1 MGIIRTVKKDSVHFW
16 RGRHK
21 MKASWEKIEKNQGV
35 LTIEVEADQ
44 VSVALDKAF
53 KKVALKANIPG
64 FRKGK
69 VPRSIF
75 EAKFGVESLYQD
87 ALDILLPEA
96 YAQAVKETEIDP
108 IDRPEVDVQLMEKGQ
123 PLKFTAKVE
132 VKPEVQL
139 GEYKGIEVADTSKEV
154 STEELVEELTK
165 LQQRHAEL
173 VVIEEGQAENGDATI
188 IDFEGFV
195 DEVAFEG
202 GKGERHALELGSNSF
217 IPGFEA
223 QVVGMS
229 IGDDKD
235 IEVTFPEDYQAE
247 ELKGKVAIFKVKLH
261 EIKRKNLP
269 ELDDE
274 FAKDVSEFDT
284 LEEFKADLSKRL
296 AVKNEQAA
304 KRDKEN
310 QIVEQIASAAEVAIP
325 QVMIDV
331 EVDQMLVDFENRLKS
346 QGMSLEMYFQ
356 FSGQSEDVLKTQMSG
371 DAEKRVRNNLVLEA
385 VAKAEGI
392 VISEDELNEEIEKM
406 AESYKRTVVEIRSIL
421 AANGNLEGMKLEL
434 LVKKT
439 IDFLV
444 DNSKAIPASA

>member
-1 MGIIRTVKKDSVHFW
+1 
-16 RGRHK
+16 
-21 MKASWEKIEKNQGV
+21 MKASWEKIEKNHGV

-53 KKVALKANIPG
+53 RKVSAKANIPG

-96 YAQAVKETEIDP
+96 YMQAVKDTEIDP
-108 IDRPEVDVQLMEKGQ
+108 IDRPAVDVQQMEKGQ

-139 GEYKGIEVADTSKEV
+139 GEYKGIEVTDNSKEV
-154 STEELVEELTK
+154 SAEELDAELEK

-173 VVIEEGQAENGDATI
+173 IVIEEGQAQNGDSTV

-195 DEVAFEG
+195 DEVPFEG
-202 GKGERHALELGSNSF
+202 GKGERYTLELGSNSF

-223 QVVGMS
+223 QIVGMS

-247 ELKGKVAIFKVKLH
+247 ELKGKAAIFKVKLH

-269 ELDDE
+269 ALDDE

-284 LEEFKADLSKRL
+284 LEEFKTDLTNRL
-296 AVKNEQAA
+296 TEKNEQEA
-304 KRDKEN
+304 KRDKET
-310 QIVEQIASAAEVAIP
+310 QIVDQVAAASEVVVP
-325 QVMIDV
+325 QVMV
-331 EVDQMLVDFENRLKS
+331 EAEVEIMLNDFENRLKS
-346 QGMSLEMYFQ
+346 QGMSLDMYYQ
-356 FSGQSEDVLKTQMSG
+356 FSGQDEAVLKAQMNS

-385 VAKAEGI
+385 IAKAESI
-392 VISEDELNEEIEKM
+392 EVSEEELNEELDKM
-406 AESYKRTVVEIRSIL
+406 AQTYKRQIEDIRSAL
-421 AANGNLEGMKLEL
+421 AANGNLENMKSEL
-434 LVKKT
+434 IVKKT
-439 IDFLV
+439 IDFLL
-444 DNSKAIPASA
+444 DNSKAVPATV

>member
-1 MGIIRTVKKDSVHFW
+1 
-16 RGRHK
+16 

-53 KKVALKANIPG
+53 KKVSAKANIPG

-96 YAQAVKETEIDP
+96 YSQAVKETEINP
-108 IDRPEVDVQLMEKGQ
+108 IDRPEVDVQQMEKGQ

-139 GEYKGIEVADTSKEV
+139 GEYKGIEIADTATEV
-154 STEELVEELTK
+154 SAEELDAELTK

-173 VVIEEGQAENGDATI
+173 IVVEEGQAENGDSTI
-188 IDFEGFV
+188 IDFDGYL
-195 DEVAFEG
+195 DGIAFEG

-217 IPGFEA
+217 IPGFED
-223 QVVGMS
+223 QVVGMG
-229 IGDDKD
+229 IGDYKD

-247 ELKGKVAIFKVKLH
+247 ELKGKAVVFKVKLH

-269 ELDDE
+269 ALDDE

-284 LEEFKADLSKRL
+284 LEEFKVDLSKRL
-296 AVKNEQAA
+296 AEKNEQAA
-304 KRDKEN
+304 KREQEN
-310 QIVEQIASAAEVAIP
+310 QIVEQVASSAEVAVP
-325 QVMIDV
+325 QVMV
-331 EVDQMLVDFENRLKS
+331 EAEVELMMNDFANRLKS

-356 FSGQSEDVLKTQMSG
+356 FSGQDEAVLKAQMSG

-385 VAKAEGI
+385 IAKAENI
-392 VISEDELNEEIEKM
+392 EVTEDELNEELDKM
-406 AESYKRTVVEIRSIL
+406 AQTYKRTVEEIRSIL
-421 AANGNLEGMKLEL
+421 AANGNLESMKLEL
-434 LVKKT
+434 VVKKT
-439 IDFLV
+439 IDFLLA
-444 DNSKAIPASA
+444 NSKVVPASA

>member
-1 MGIIRTVKKDSVHFW
+1 
-16 RGRHK
+16 

-154 STEELVEELTK
+154 SAEELAEELTK

-444 DNSKAIPASA
+444 DNSKAVPALA

>member
-1 MGIIRTVKKDSVHFW
+1 
-16 RGRHK
+16 

-53 KKVALKANIPG
+53 RKVSAKANIPG

-96 YAQAVKETEIDP
+96 YMQAVKETEIDP
-108 IDRPEVDVQLMEKGQ
+108 IDRPEVDVLQMEKGQ

-132 VKPEVQL
+132 IKPEVQL

-154 STEELVEELTK
+154 SAEELDAELAK

-173 VVIEEGQAENGDATI
+173 VVIEEGQAEDGDSTV
-188 IDFEGFV
+188 IDFDGFV
-195 DEVAFEG
+195 DGVAFEG
-202 GKGERHALELGSNSF
+202 GKGERHTLELGSNSF

-223 QVVGMS
+223 QIVGML
-229 IGDDKD
+229 IGDERD

-247 ELKGKVAIFKVKLH
+247 ELKGKAAIFKVKLH
-261 EIKRKNLP
+261 EIKRKNLQA
-269 ELDDE
+269 LDDE

-284 LEEFKADLSKRL
+284 LEEFKVDLSKRL
-296 AVKNEQAA
+296 AEKNEQAS

-310 QIVEQIASAAEVAIP
+310 QIVEQVASSADVAVP
-325 QVMIDV
+325 QVMV
-331 EVDQMLVDFENRLKS
+331 EAEVELMMNDFANRLKS

-356 FSGQSEDVLKTQMSG
+356 FSGQDEAALKAQMAG

-385 VAKAEGI
+385 IAKAESI
-392 VISEDELNEEIEKM
+392 EVTENELNEELDKM
-406 AESYKRTVVEIRSIL
+406 AQTYKRTIEDIRSVL
-421 AANGNLEGMKLEL
+421 AANGNLESMKSEL
-434 LVKKT
+434 VVKKT
-439 IDFLV
+439 IDFLL
-444 DNSKAIPASA
+444 DNSKVVPASA

>member
-1 MGIIRTVKKDSVHFW
+1 VNKKIGTFLEE
-16 RGRHK
+16 RHK

-35 LTIEVEADQ
+35 LTIEVEADK
-44 VSVALDKAF
+44 VSVGLDKAF
-53 KKVALKANIPG
+53 KKVSAKANIPG

-96 YAQAVKETEIDP
+96 YTQAVKETGIDP
-108 IDRPEVDVQLMEKGQ
+108 IDRPEVDVLQMEKGQ

-139 GEYKGIEVADTSKEV
+139 GEYKGIEVADTSTAV
-154 STEELVEELTK
+154 SAEELDAELAK

-173 VVIEEGQAENGDATI
+173 IVVEEGQAENGDSTV

-195 DEVAFEG
+195 DGIAFDG
-202 GKGERHALELGSNSF
+202 GKGENHTLELGSNSF
-217 IPGFEA
+217 IPGFED
-223 QVVGMS
+223 QVVGMA
-229 IGDDKD
+229 IGDYKD
-235 IEVTFPEDYQAE
+235 IEVIFPEDYQSDD
-247 ELKGKVAIFKVKLH
+247 LKGKAATFKVKLH

-269 ELDDE
+269 ALDDE

-284 LEEFKADLSKRL
+284 LEEFKADLTKSL
-296 AVKNEQAA
+296 EEKNEQNA

-310 QIVEQIASAAEVAIP
+310 QIVDQVASAADVVVP
-325 QVMIDV
+325 QVMIESEV
-331 EVDQMLVDFENRLKS
+331 ELMMNDFANRLKS

-356 FSGQSEDVLKTQMSG
+356 FSGQNEDVLKAQMAG

-385 VAKAEGI
+385 VAKAENI
-392 VISEDELNEEIEKM
+392 EVSDEELNEELDKM
-406 AESYKRTVVEIRSIL
+406 AQTYKRTIEDIRSIL
-421 AANGNLEGMKLEL
+421 AANGNLESMKLEL
-434 LVKKT
+434 VVKKT
-439 IDFLV
+439 IDFLL
-444 DNSKAIPASA
+444 DNSKVALPTV

>member
-1 MGIIRTVKKDSVHFW
+1 
-16 RGRHK
+16 

-44 VSVALDKAF
+44 VSVGLDKAF
-53 KKVALKANIPG
+53 KKVSAKANIPG

-96 YAQAVKETEIDP
+96 YMQAVKETGIDP
-108 IDRPEVDVQLMEKGQ
+108 IDRPEVDVQQMAKGQ
-123 PLKFTAKVE
+123 PLQFTATVE

-139 GEYKGIEVADTSKEV
+139 GAYKGIEVSASSNEV
-154 STEELVEELTK
+154 SAEELDAELTK

-173 VVIEEGQAENGDATI
+173 VVIDEGQAENGDSTI

-195 DEVAFEG
+195 DGIAFDG
-202 GKGERHALELGSNSF
+202 GKGENYTLELGSNSF

-223 QVVGMS
+223 QIVGMG

-235 IEVTFPEDYQAE
+235 IEVTFPEDYQSDD
-247 ELKGKVAIFKVKLH
+247 LKGKAAVFKVKLH

-269 ELDDE
+269 ALDDE

-284 LEEFKADLSKRL
+284 LDEFKADLIKRL
-296 AVKNEQAA
+296 EEKNEQAA
-304 KRDKEN
+304 QRDKEN
-310 QIVEQIASAAEVAIP
+310 QIVDQISAGAEVDVP
-325 QVMIDV
+325 KVMIEV
-331 EVDQMLVDFENRLKS
+331 EVEQMLTDFENRLKS
-346 QGMSLEMYFQ
+346 QGMTMEMYYQ
-356 FSGQSEDVLKTQMSG
+356 FSGQNEDVLKTQMQG

-385 VAKAEGI
+385 VAKAENI
-392 VISEDELNEEIEKM
+392 EISETELDEELEKM
-406 AESYKRTVVEIRSIL
+406 AQTYKRSVDEIRTIL
-421 AANGNLEGMKLEL
+421 AANGNLESMKSEL
-434 LVKKT
+434 VVKKT
-439 IDFLV
+439 IDFLLE
-444 DNSKAIPASA
+444 NSKAAAPVAK

>member
-1 MGIIRTVKKDSVHFW
+1 
-16 RGRHK
+16 
-21 MKASWEKIEKNQGV
+21 MKASWEKIEKNHGV
-35 LTIEVEADQ
+35 LTIEVDADQ

-96 YAQAVKETEIDP
+96 YSQAVKETEIDP
-108 IDRPEVDVQLMEKGQ
+108 IDRPEVDVQQMEKGQ

-154 STEELVEELTK
+154 SAEELDEELTK

-195 DEVAFEG
+195 DEVAFDG

-247 ELKGKVAIFKVKLH
+247 ELKGKTAIFKVKLH

-269 ELDDE
+269 ALDDE

-284 LEEFKADLSKRL
+284 LEEFKVDLSKRL
-296 AVKNEQAA
+296 VEKNEQAA
-304 KRDKEN
+304 KRDQEN
-310 QIVEQIASAAEVAIP
+310 QIVEQVASSADVAIP
-325 QVMIDV
+325 QVMV
-331 EVDQMLVDFENRLKS
+331 EAEVGLMMNDFANRLQS

-356 FSGQSEDVLKTQMSG
+356 FSGQDEAVLKAQMSG

-392 VISEDELNEEIEKM
+392 EVSEEELNEELDKM
-406 AESYKRTVVEIRSIL
+406 AKTYKRTIEDIRTIL
-421 AANGNLEGMKLEL
+421 AANGNLESMKSEL
-434 LVKKT
+434 VVKKT
-439 IDFLV
+439 IDFLL
-444 DNSKAIPASA
+444 DNSKVVPASA

>member
-1 MGIIRTVKKDSVHFW
+1 
-16 RGRHK
+16 

-53 KKVALKANIPG
+53 KKVSAKANIPG

-96 YAQAVKETEIDP
+96 YTQAVRETEINP
-108 IDRPEVDVQLMEKGQ
+108 IDRPEVDVLQMEKGQ

-132 VKPEVQL
+132 VRPEVQL
-139 GEYKGIEVADTSKEV
+139 GKYKGIEVTDTSQAV
-154 STEELVEELTK
+154 SAEELDAELTK

-173 VVIEEGQAENGDATI
+173 IVIDEGQAENGDSTI

-195 DEVAFEG
+195 DGVAFDG
-202 GKGERHALELGSNSF
+202 GKGEKYALELGSNSF

-223 QVVGMS
+223 QIVGMG

-235 IEVTFPEDYQAE
+235 IEVTFPDDYQSE
-247 ELKGKVAIFKVKLH
+247 DLKGKAATFKVKLH

-269 ELDDE
+269 ALDDE

-284 LEEFKADLSKRL
+284 LDEFKADLTKRL
-296 AVKNEQAA
+296 EEKNAEAA

-310 QIVEQIASAAEVAIP
+310 QIVDEVAATAEVDIP
-325 QVMIDV
+325 QVMV
-331 EVDQMLVDFENRLKS
+331 ESEVELMMNDFANRLKS
-346 QGMSLEMYFQ
+346 QGMSLEMYYQ
-356 FSGQSEDVLKTQMSG
+356 FSGQSEDVLKAQMSG

-385 VAKAEGI
+385 VAKAENI
-392 VISEDELNEEIEKM
+392 EVTDEELNEELDKM
-406 AESYKRTVVEIRSIL
+406 AQTYKRSVEEIRAIL
-421 AANGNLEGMKLEL
+421 AANGNLESMKSEL
-434 LVKKT
+434 VVKKT
-439 IDFLV
+439 IDFLLE
-444 DNSKAIPASA
+444 NSKVA

>member
-1 MGIIRTVKKDSVHFW
+1 
-16 RGRHK
+16 

-44 VSVALDKAF
+44 VSVALNKAF
-53 KKVALKANIPG
+53 KKVSAKANIPG

-69 VPRSIF
+69 VPRSVF

-96 YAQAVKETEIDP
+96 YTQAVRETEINP
-108 IDRPEVDVQLMEKGQ
+108 IDRPEVDVLQMEKGQ

-132 VKPEVQL
+132 VRPEVQL
-139 GEYKGIEVADTSKEV
+139 GEYKGIKVADTSKAV
-154 STEELVEELTK
+154 SAEELDAELTK

-173 VVIEEGQAENGDATI
+173 IVIEEGQAENGDSTI

-195 DEVAFEG
+195 DGVAFDG
-202 GKGERHALELGSNSF
+202 GKGEKYALELGSNSF

-223 QVVGMS
+223 QIVGMG

-235 IEVTFPEDYQAE
+235 IEVTFPEDYQSE
-247 ELKGKVAIFKVKLH
+247 DLKGKAATFKVKLH

-269 ELDDE
+269 VLDDE

-284 LEEFKADLSKRL
+284 LDEFKADLTKRL
-296 AVKNEQAA
+296 EEKNAEAA

-310 QIVEQIASAAEVAIP
+310 QIVDQVAAAAQVDIP
-325 QVMIDV
+325 QVMLESEV
-331 EVDQMLVDFENRLKS
+331 ELMMNDFANRLKS
-346 QGMSLEMYFQ
+346 QGMGLDMYYQ
-356 FSGQSEDVLKTQMSG
+356 FSGQSEDVLKAQMSG

-385 VAKAEGI
+385 VAKAESI
-392 VISEDELNEEIEKM
+392 KVTDEELNEELDKM
-406 AESYKRTVVEIRSIL
+406 AQTYKRSVEEIRSIL
-421 AANGNLEGMKLEL
+421 AANGSLESMKSEL
-434 LVKKT
+434 VVKKT
-439 IDFLV
+439 IDFLLE
-444 DNSKAIPASA
+444 NSEVA

>member
-1 MGIIRTVKKDSVHFW
+1 
-16 RGRHK
+16 

-35 LTIEVEADQ
+35 LTIEVDTDQ

-53 KKVALKANIPG
+53 KKVVLKANIPG

-96 YAQAVKETEIDP
+96 YMQAVKETEIDP
-108 IDRPEVDVQLMEKGQ
+108 IDRPEVDVQQMEKGQ

-139 GEYKGIEVADTSKEV
+139 GEYKGIEVADTSVEV
-154 STEELVEELTK
+154 SAEELDAELTK

-173 VVIEEGQAENGDATI
+173 IVVEEGQAENGDATI

-195 DEVAFEG
+195 DGVAFEG
-202 GKGERHALELGSNSF
+202 GKGEKHALELGSNSF
-217 IPGFEA
+217 IPGFED
-223 QVVGMS
+223 QIVGMS

-247 ELKGKVAIFKVKLH
+247 ELKGKTAIFKVKLH

-269 ELDDE
+269 ALDDE
-274 FAKDVSEFDT
+274 FAKDVSEFET
-284 LEEFKADLSKRL
+284 LEEFKLDLSKRL
-296 AVKNEQAA
+296 AEKNEQAA
-304 KRDKEN
+304 KREKEN
-310 QIVEQIASAAEVAIP
+310 QIVDQVASSADVAIP
-325 QVMIDV
+325 QVMV
-331 EVDQMLVDFENRLKS
+331 EAEVELMMNDFANRLKS

-356 FSGQSEDVLKTQMSG
+356 FSGQDEAVLKAQMSG

-385 VAKAEGI
+385 VAKAESI
-392 VISEDELNEEIEKM
+392 EVTEDELNEELDKM
-406 AESYKRTVVEIRSIL
+406 AQTYKRTVEDIRSVL
-421 AANGNLEGMKLEL
+421 AANGNLESMKSEL
-434 LVKKT
+434 VVKKT
-439 IDFLV
+439 IDFLLE
-444 DNSKAIPASA
+444 NSKAASASA

>member
-1 MGIIRTVKKDSVHFW
+1 
-16 RGRHK
+16 

-53 KKVALKANIPG
+53 KKVSAKANIPG

-96 YAQAVKETEIDP
+96 YTQAVQETEINP
-108 IDRPEVDVQLMEKGQ
+108 IDRPEVDVLQMEKGQ

-132 VKPEVQL
+132 VRPEVQL
-139 GEYKGIEVADTSKEV
+139 GTYKGIEVTDTSKAV
-154 STEELVEELTK
+154 SAEELDAELTK

-173 VVIEEGQAENGDATI
+173 IVIDEGQAEDGDSTI

-195 DEVAFEG
+195 DGVPFEG
-202 GKGERHALELGSNSF
+202 GKGERYALELGSNSF

-223 QVVGMS
+223 QIVGMG

-235 IEVTFPEDYQAE
+235 VEVTFPEDYQSE
-247 ELKGKVAIFKVKLH
+247 DLKGKAATFKVKLH

-269 ELDDE
+269 ALDDE

-284 LEEFKADLSKRL
+284 LDEFKADLSKRL
-296 AVKNEQAA
+296 EEKNAEAA

-310 QIVEQIASAAEVAIP
+310 QIVEQVAAAAEVDVP
-325 QVMIDV
+325 QVMVQTEV
-331 EVDQMLVDFENRLKS
+331 ESMLNDFANRLQQ
-346 QGMSLEMYFQ
+346 QGMTLDMYYQ
-356 FSGQSEDVLKTQMSG
+356 FSGQNEDVLKAQMTS

-385 VAKAEGI
+385 VAKAESI
-392 VISEDELNEEIEKM
+392 EVTDEELNEELDKM
-406 AESYKRTVVEIRSIL
+406 AQTYKRSVEEIRSIL
-421 AANGNLEGMKLEL
+421 AANGNLESMKSEL
-434 LVKKT
+434 VVKKT
-439 IDFLV
+439 IDFLLE
-444 DNSKAIPASA
+444 NSKVA

>member
-1 MGIIRTVKKDSVHFW
+1 
-16 RGRHK
+16 

-35 LTIEVEADQ
+35 LTIEVDTEQ

-53 KKVALKANIPG
+53 KKVSAKANIPG

-96 YAQAVKETEIDP
+96 YTQAVKETEIDP
-108 IDRPEVDVQLMEKGQ
+108 IDRPEVDVLQMVKGQ

-139 GEYKGIEVADTSKEV
+139 GDYKGIEVAETSKEV
-154 STEELVEELTK
+154 SAEELDAELVK

-173 VVIEEGQAENGDATI
+173 IVVDEGQAENGDSTV

-195 DEVAFEG
+195 DGVAFEG
-202 GKGERHALELGSNSF
+202 GKGEKYALELGSNSF

-223 QVVGMS
+223 QIVGMS

-235 IEVTFPEDYQAE
+235 IEVTFPEDYQSE
-247 ELKGKVAIFKVKLH
+247 DLKGKAATFKVKLH

-284 LEEFKADLSKRL
+284 LEEFKADLTKRL
-296 AVKNEQAA
+296 EEKNEQAA
-304 KRDKEN
+304 KREKETLVVD
-310 QIVEQIASAAEVAIP
+310 QVAAAAQVDVP
-325 QVMIDV
+325 QVMIDS
-331 EVDQMLVDFENRLKS
+331 EVDFMFDDFANRLKT
-346 QGMSLEMYFQ
+346 QGMNLEMYYQ
-356 FSGQSEDVLKTQMSG
+356 FSGQSEADLKDQMKS

-385 VAKAEGI
+385 VAKAENI
-392 VISEDELNEEIEKM
+392 EVSDEDLNEELDKM
-406 AESYKRTVVEIRSIL
+406 AQTYKRTVDEIRSIL
-421 AANGNLEGMKLEL
+421 AANGSLGNMKSEL
-434 LVKKT
+434 VVKKT
-439 IDFLV
+439 IDFLLE
-444 DNSKAIPASA
+444 NSKTVQTVA